1 MAKKKVAKKKPAKK
15 KVSKK
20 KGSRIKQ
27 TTFLDLTIKEID
39 DAAQLVF
46 DAQSEIADWKG
57 ELELRQK
64 ALHEAREA
72 HASEIGRGRYVTEVS
87 GPNKKIHKF
96 EVVCKKAQEAK
107 TVLKKVPKEK
117 E

>member
-1 MAKKKVAKKKPAKK
+1 MAKKRVAKKKPAKK
-15 KVSKK
+15 KASKK

-72 HASEIGRGRYVTEVS
+72 HASEIGRGRYVTDVS